1 MIWKGFRFGM
11 FLQIA
16 VGPICLFIFQTAA
29 TSGFVE
35 AEVGVLGVVI
45 VDCLF
50 ILAAMFGI
58 GAILNKYKK
67 AKQMIH
73 YFGAAVLIVFGLSN
87 IVGFFDV
94 SLMPNLEQGAG
105 SVFWKTVVLT
115 VSNPLTIL
123 FWAGVFSTKI
133 VEENITQQDLYS
145 FGLGAVLSTLFFLTM
160 ISILGSF
167 LTIFLAPAILKV
179 LNLIVGLVLVGFGIK
194 TLMKVK
200 SA

>member
-29 TSGFVE
+29 TSGFVA
-35 AEVGVLGVVI
+35 AEVGILGVVI
-45 VDCLF
+45 VDFLF

-73 YFGAAVLIVFGLSN
+73 YFGAVVLIVFGLSN

-94 SLMPNLEQGAG
+94 SLMPSLEQGTG

-167 LTIFLAPAILKV
+167 LTIFLAPFILKV